1 MAQRPV
7 FIVKEKAPYSHMY
20 SLNFTYS
27 SGFSKSQKQKNII
40 ALHEEFGKTVFGRNG
55 ARIAEISSKSLDPE
69 TAKLSAFKLMKYVPS
84 LGKSVPVEC
93 VYQAGKVFSNGG
105 PYTDLLEVSAKA
117 AKKDERLKTSGRLI
131 AFEFEGVRY
140 PLEPASAFYDW
151 IYLNACLENPEISDY
166 ILDYDAFTDIE
177 FNPEK
182 GMSTQAKSC
191 AVYVSLHRLGLSD
204 RIRDFE
210 EFRKLFEE

>member
-20 SLNFTYS
+20 SLHFTYS
-27 SGFSKSQKQKNII
+27 PGFSKSQKQKNIA
-40 ALHEEFGKTVFGRNG
+40 ALHEEFTKTVFGREG
-55 ARIAEISSKSLDPE
+55 KKIAEISSKSLDPNTE
-69 TAKLSAFKLMKYVPS
+69 KLSAFRLMKYVPS
-84 LGKSVPVEC
+84 LGKSVPLEC
-93 VYQAGKVFSNGG
+93 VFQASKVFSDGG
-105 PYTDLLEVSAKA
+105 PYKDLLEVSPRA

-140 PLEPASAFYDW
+140 PLEPKTVFYDW
-151 IYLNACLENPEISDY
+151 IYLNACLENPEVADY

-182 GMSTQAKSC
+182 SLNCQARSC
-191 AVYVSLHRLGLSD
+191 AIYVSLHRLAMTD
-204 RIRDFE
+204 RISDFE

>member
-1 MAQRPV
+1 
-7 FIVKEKAPYSHMY
+7 MY

-27 SGFSKSQKQKNII
+27 SGFSKSQKQKNIA
-40 ALHEEFGKTVFGRNG
+40 ALHAEFAKTVYGREG
-55 ARIAEISSKSLDPE
+55 KKIAEISSKSLDPD
-69 TAKLSAFKLMKYVPS
+69 TAKLSAFSLMKYVPS
-84 LGKSVPVEC
+84 LTKSVPLEC
-93 VYQAGKVFSNGG
+93 VFQAGKVFSNGG
-105 PYTDLLEVSAKA
+105 PYSDLLEVSARA

-140 PLEPASAFYDW
+140 PLEPKTIFYDW
-151 IYLNACLENPEISDY
+151 LYLNACLENPKISDY

-177 FNPEK
+177 FNPGK
-182 GMSTQAKSC
+182 SVNCQARSC
-191 AVYVSLHRLGLSD
+191 AIYVSLHRLGMTD